1 MCGRYN
7 LSANSETIVDHFQL
21 LRLVG
26 FEPSYNIAP
35 NQKILSIV
43 ELDDRSRK
51 AVNLFWGLVPSW
63 AKDTKN
69 SSHLINAR
77 AETVR
82 EKPSFR
88 SAFKHRRCLIPAN
101 GFYEWAKNAD
111 GKQAFHIHR
120 PDQQLF
126 AFAGLWEQ
134 WQHENETFYSCTIIT
149 TAAAELMQPIH
160 DRMPV
165 IMLPERY
172 HQWLDKT
179 ADIHHAFELLN
190 NQAYTQMIAN
200 PVSDWVNNPRHN
212 DARCTQ
218 PISVKQ

>member
-7 LSANSETIVDHFQL
+7 LTASSEAIVEHFQL
-21 LRLVG
+21 LRQVK
-26 FEPSYNIAP
+26 FQPSYNVAP
-35 NQKILSIV
+35 AQKILNIV
-43 ELDDRSRK
+43 ELDDQSRK
-51 AVNLFWGLVPSW
+51 AVNLYWGLVPSW
-63 AKDTKN
+63 SKDNKN

-77 AETVR
+77 METVR

-101 GFYEWAKNAD
+101 GFYEWAKSED

-120 PDQQLF
+120 QDQQLF

-134 WQHENETFYSCTIIT
+134 WQHETETLYSCAIIT
-149 TAAAELMQPIH
+149 TAAIDLMQPIH

-165 IMLPERY
+165 IITPEHY
-172 HQWLDKT
+172 HQWLDKA
-179 ADIHHAFELLN
+179 ADADYAFELLD
-190 NQAYTQMIAN
+190 NQAYSLMTVT

-212 DARCTQ
+212 DERCIQVT
-218 PISVKQ
+218 